1 MVNSNISKWYD
12 WLVGYVQKPIKSAIR
27 NYFLKVKSS
36 ILRWYDCAKMAVRDS
51 VEKGVNLMPQI
62 HEKAL
67 KAAHKSCRK
76 LGLSEPGIEVYT
88 N

>member
-1 MVNSNISKWYD
+1 MV
-12 WLVGYVQKPIKSAIR
+12 
-27 NYFLKVKSS
+27 
-36 ILRWYDCAKMAVRDS
+36 VRDS

-62 HEKAL
+62 LEKAL